1 MDIQNFDEL
10 CGYFYSRLGNSA
22 DLTVRPINKAG
33 CRVALFFIRNI
44 SGREYI
50 ADRIVAP
57 LVKSCDSSFCG
68 GFDSLLQSAALT
80 PCQKAEDG
88 VTAVL
93 YGNVFVAVETDRLY
107 CTVVGAD
114 AFAYRS
120 VTEPDSDVT
129 VRGPR
134 AGFTESGEGNV
145 AALRRI
151 IKSNKLRVESL
162 TVGSL
167 TGTKACIV
175 YVEGRASPAVI
186 SNLRSKLSAASASC
200 VVDSGNLEQLLA
212 PKGSF
217 FPTLGSSEK
226 VDKVASKI
234 LSGRVGIVCDG
245 SPFVLTAPYVFA
257 ESIQS
262 AEDYLKPA
270 WYATFMRCLRFFALL
285 ASLLLP
291 ALFTAAV
298 YHDRGILPSVLMD
311 SLEEMEKDIKL
322 SFIAEI
328 LLMLTAFEI
337 IREVGVRMP
346 RSVGEAVGLVA
357 SLLVGDATVE
367 AGLAGTSVLLIVA
380 FSETAGF
387 IVPALNS
394 SSVLLRYLYLFAAY
408 FAGLYGILFA
418 FGLTVM
424 ALLKKKSFGVGY
436 MTPLYPF
443 SLNGMEDFLLAI
455 PKKTLGRRENLK

>member
-1 MDIQNFDEL
+1 MDIDSFDGL
-10 CGYFYSRLGNSA
+10 CDFLRTQLGAAA
-22 DLTVRPINKAG
+22 DLTVRHIDKAN
-33 CRVALFFIRNI
+33 CRCGIFYIRNI
-44 SGREYI
+44 CGRQYI
-50 ADRIVAP
+50 ADRVIAP
-57 LVKSCDSSFCG
+57 MVKSCDESFRG
-68 GFDSLLQSAALT
+68 GFDSLLQSAALN
-80 PCQKAEDG
+80 PCEKGEEGIQALLDG
-88 VTAVL
+88 NAL
-93 YGNVFVAVETDRLY
+93 IAVETDKLY
-107 CTVVGAD
+107 CAIVGAD
-114 AFAYRS
+114 SFNHRS
-120 VTEPDSDVT
+120 VSEPDSDVT
-129 VRGPR
+129 VKGPR

-151 IKSNKLRVESL
+151 IKSRRLRVKKY
-162 TVGSL
+162 TVGSI
-167 TGTKACIV
+167 TGTAVFAV
-175 YVEGRASPAVI
+175 YLEGRADLTVLESIENV
-186 SNLRSKLSAASASC
+186 LESAKAAA
-200 VVDSGNLEQLLA
+200 VVDSGNIEQLLC

-217 FPTLGSSEK
+217 FPTMGSSEK

-234 LSGRVGIVCDG
+234 ISGRVAIVCDG

-291 ALFTAAV
+291 AIFTAAV
-298 YHDRGILPSVLMD
+298 YHDRGLLPSAVME
-311 SLEEMEKDIKL
+311 SLDEMQKDIKL
-322 SFIAEI
+322 PFLAEI

-346 RSVGEAVGLVA
+346 RSVGDAVGLVA

-387 IVPALNS
+387 IVPAFNS
-394 SSVLLRYLYLFAAY
+394 PSVLLRYIYLFAAY
-408 FAGLYGILFA
+408 GGGLYGLLFA

-424 ALLKKKSFGVGY
+424 SMLKKKSFGVGY
-436 MTPLYPF
+436 MVPLYPL
-443 SLNGMEDFLLAI
+443 SVQGMDDFLLAV
-455 PKKTLGRRENLK
+455 PKKVLGRKERLK